1 MPYLKNYT
9 RREPEWLIPWLD
21 MAEGRLTI
29 HAAIRDVIRE
39 VVGDEV
45 DGMLAAQGYA
55 RHDTDDHDADATLH
69 ERYKEVEE
77 KLRNMPHMEAVRQ
90 IDRYFRDLTP
100 EARAVLVQQLSI
112 PSIARRAEATRIS
125 PDKYRE
131 MKHELPNFLK

>member
-1 MPYLKNYT
+1 MANGDMPIPEAV
-9 RREPEWLIPWLD
+9 RE
-21 MAEGRLTI
+21 
-29 HAAIRDVIRE
+29 VVRE
-39 VVGDEV
+39 VVGAEV

-55 RHDTDDHDADATLH
+55 RHDSDDHDAADELH
-69 ERYKEVEE
+69 ERYKAVEE

-125 PDKYRE
+125 PDEYRE
-131 MKHELPNFLK
+131 LKHELPNFLK